1 MSTQFDPKIHLAYA
15 PPESRVMMEDLGKS
29 GEGIA
34 PVGITQPFPFL
45 SEEGVRAIRE
55 EIFSPHILDRC
66 THTTAL
72 APCQIRGMSC
82 RPGFASF
89 NEALWTHPDTI
100 RAVSEAA
107 GIDLVPIIP
116 YEFGHVNVQL
126 TFGAETLSKLGREPL
141 RAEAPVVRQDSVVP
155 KIIPGFNNLP
165 PLVPSTDSDTESE
178 GEVDLLSP
186 VLPDDKKPEPT
197 IAEPAA
203 SVPPAPE
210 PEKDQHRPVVGWH
223 RDSYPWVCVVMLSD
237 ATTMQGGET
246 ALACADGTVKKIRG
260 PQMGWAI
267 MLQGR
272 YIDHVALGAYGAPE
286 RVTMVTSYRA
296 KDVMVPDDSVLTTIR
311 PMANLN
317 ELYFEWSTYR
327 LDLLSER
334 FRQQSESFKKKREGG
349 QSPWGEEVVK
359 KDEFKAWCREQI
371 KYLQTT
377 IDEMV

>member
-1 MSTQFDPKIHLAYA
+1 MPILFDPKIHLAYS
-15 PPESRVMMEDLGKS
+15 PPESRVMMEELGKT

-34 PVGITQPFPFL
+34 PVGITQPFLLL
-45 SEEGVRAIRE
+45 SEEGVKAIRE
-55 EIFSPHILDRC
+55 ELFSPHILDRC

-89 NEALWTHPDTI
+89 NEALWTHPETI
-100 RAVSEAA
+100 HAVSEAA

-116 YEFGHVNVQL
+116 YELGHVNVQL

-141 RAEAPVVRQDSVVP
+141 RSEAPVVRQESVVP

-178 GEVDLLSP
+178 GETDLLSP
-186 VLPDDKKPEPT
+186 VSPEDKN
-197 IAEPAA
+197 AEPAIA
-203 SVPPAPE
+203 GAAAPAAHEPE
-210 PEKDQHRPVVGWH
+210 PEKDENRPVVGWH
-223 RDSYPWVCVVMLSD
+223 RDSYPWVCVLMLSD

-260 PQMGWAI
+260 PQMGWAL

-272 YIDHVALGAYGAPE
+272 YIDHVALGASGAPE

-296 KDVMVPDDSVLTTIR
+296 KDVMLPDDSVLTTIR
-311 PMANLN
+311 PMSNWN
-317 ELYFEWSTYR
+317 ELYYEWSTYR

-334 FRQQSESFKKKREGG
+334 FKQKSEAFKKQRRDG
-349 QSPWGEEVVK
+349 QGPWGEEVVK

>member
-1 MSTQFDPKIHLAYA
+1 MPVQFDPKIHLAYA
-15 PPESRVMMEDLGKS
+15 PPESRIMMADLGKAD
-29 GEGIA
+29 EGIA
-34 PVGITQPFPFL
+34 PPFPLL

-55 EIFSPHILDRC
+55 EIFSSHILDRC
-66 THTTAL
+66 THTTDL
-72 APCQIRGMSC
+72 ACQIRGMSC

-89 NEALWTHPDTI
+89 NEALWTHSETV
-100 RAVSEAA
+100 RVVSEAA

-116 YEFGHVNVQL
+116 YELGHVNVQL

-141 RAEAPVVRQDSVVP
+141 RAKAPVVRSRER
-155 KIIPGFNNLP
+155 K
-165 PLVPSTDSDTESE
+165 SE
-178 GEVDLLSP
+178 GEVELLSP
-186 VLPDDKKPEPT
+186 VSPEVKK
-197 IAEPAA
+197 AEPFVAEA
-203 SVPPAPE
+203 GAPSLPEPE
-210 PEKDQHRPVVGWH
+210 PEKDEHQPVVGWH
-223 RDSYPWVCVVMLSD
+223 RDSYPWVCVLMLSG

-246 ALACADGTVKKIRG
+246 ALACADGSVRKIRG

-272 YIDHVALGAYGAPE
+272 YIDHAALSAYSAPE

-296 KDVMVPDDSVLTTIR
+296 RDVMVADDSVLTTIR

-317 ELYFEWSTYR
+317 ELYYEWSTYR

-334 FRQQSESFKKKREGG
+334 FRHQSKVLKKKREDG
-349 QSPWGEEVVK
+349 QGQWGEEIVK
-359 KDEFKAWCREQI
+359 KDELKAWCREQI